1 MSNAVHGHLSGGFTA
16 HSREHEEESEMHV
29 PVKEIR
35 PQLEVLAKAPLPTRH
50 GTFEMQVFRY
60 HCREA
65 DKGLSDE
72 HVALVMGNLRSRTG
86 VPVRM
91 HSECITSEVF
101 GSLKCDCKDQLEA
114 AQAEIARRGFGAV
127 LYLRQEGRG
136 IGLANKVRAYALQAH
151 GADTVD
157 ANRLLGLPVD
167 ARRYDAA
174 AAMLAVLGVRSV
186 ELLTNNPAKEE
197 ALRALGVDVVG
208 RVPVLVPT
216 NPFSATYL
224 ETKRSRMRHAIP
236 IAEVAEGTPTVHNLA
251 RASNDGK

>member
-1 MSNAVHGHLSGGFTA
+1 
-16 HSREHEEESEMHV
+16 MHV

-60 HCREA
+60 NCREA

-72 HVALVMGNLRSRTG
+72 HVALVMGNLRSRAD

-174 AAMLAVLGVRSV
+174 AAMLGVLGVRSV
-186 ELLTNNPAKEE
+186 QLLTNNPAKEE

-236 IAEVAEGTPTVHNLA
+236 IAEVAEGSPSVHNLA